1 MLEEVI
7 KIKSK
12 LLIDFIIY
20 IASPII
26 IYCIS
31 VINKFSSYVF
41 YLILAGI
48 CYTSYTK
55 YRQNRVSVSGLSIM
69 VGMTLCIYFS
79 KYHKSGIEIY
89 TYITYLIGLGAGAI
103 LLSNLFNRN
112 ICSQIYTDILNTN
125 SSRNLQI
132 NTIIRKRK
140 LENEFNFFTTTLILQ
155 LLVSIFIRF
164 YSIINYGISGY
175 NNAHSIE
182 ILSLIIFSGI
192 ELYTIYKIILK
203 TIVDKSFSNKNN
215 LNSKNEGIVINLD
228 KYKKVNK

>member
-1 MLEEVI
+1 M
-7 KIKSK
+7 
-12 LLIDFIIY
+12 
-20 IASPII
+20 
-26 IYCIS
+26 
-31 VINKFSSYVF
+31 NKFGSYVF

-69 VGMTLCIYFS
+69 IAMTLCIYFS

-89 TYITYLIGLGAGAI
+89 TYITYLIGLCAGVI
-103 LLSNLFNRN
+103 LLLNLFNRN
-112 ICSQIYTDILNTN
+112 IFSQIYSDILNTN

-140 LENEFNFFTTTLILQ
+140 LENEFDFLTSTLILQ

-164 YSIINYGISGY
+164 YSIINYGILGY
-175 NNAHSIE
+175 NNGYSIE
-182 ILSLIIFSGI
+182 ILSLITFSGI

-203 TIVDKSFSNKNN
+203 TAVDKSISNKSSING
-215 LNSKNEGIVINLD
+215 KNEGIVINLN